1 MLLYYLF
8 IFEINRGMVSFTNMK
23 LCILNKIEPNRYIN
37 MNAIKRILARIYIL
51 QLGKRNL
58 KQYDAE
64 KDTIAKTKIGNK
76 SNN

>member
-1 MLLYYLF
+1 
-8 IFEINRGMVSFTNMK
+8 MVSFTNMK